1 MSDTEIPTKITLTAQ
16 EEFSCE
22 LYENDRPKDKA
33 GKQKE
38 HYFEIQS
45 LPCNLKFYIK
55 PYKLT
60 PLIRINNLLVNYGLA
75 EITPW
80 DHMIEINL
88 NEDFFDRYFANIVV
102 SKQKYLDIDSQT
114 IKEKLG
120 LIELTDLT
128 KEIENNLK

>member
-1 MSDTEIPTKITLTAQ
+1 MSDPEIPKTITLTSQ
-16 EEFSCE
+16 EDFSCE
-22 LYENDRPKDKA
+22 LHDNDRLKTKESN
-33 GKQKE
+33 KKE
-38 HYFEIQS
+38 HVFEIQN

-55 PYKLT
+55 PYKIK

-88 NEDFFDRYFANIVV
+88 EEDFFDRYFANIVA
-102 SKQKYLDIDSQT
+102 SKQKYLDVDNQT

-120 LIELTDLT
+120 LIKLTGLIT
-128 KEIENNLK
+128 EIQDNLK